1 MFNVVNTIN
10 KCIKCTSE
18 GAGILI
24 SGNIF
29 RHKVR
34 NNYEGQSCGGNQNK
48 SHIYLYM
55 SLSLDHQLSIIPPVI
70 NLFY

>member
-1 MFNVVNTIN
+1 M

-34 NNYEGQSCGGNQNK
+34 SIFEGQSCGGN
-48 SHIYLYM
+48 
-55 SLSLDHQLSIIPPVI
+55 
-70 NLFY
+70 